1 MSSKNHLRDIFS
13 QVIYILDYLRMV
25 NIRTKIMGIVIAI
38 ALLLGFWM
46 SLQTYNTMQ
55 TNLREQLTKQG
66 VSTGQ
71 YISAR
76 SVDLIFTNDTFG
88 LHQLITNVVENNKDI
103 RYVFI
108 LDSQGEIIV
117 NSFGEVL
124 PKDLINANKAINKTE
139 YNIQPLDTEEGIIY
153 DIALPIFEG
162 TAGTV
167 RLGMSEVEIKN
178 LLGNTM
184 QTMMLTT
191 LLVVFIGIAAAYF
204 LTSLLTN
211 PISQMVETTK
221 AVGKGQFDKRVNI
234 SWFHDEITTLGEAF
248 NEMIDNLQK
257 SDQLRSNLLK
267 KIITAQEEERNR
279 IARELHDQTGQSLTS
294 LLIGIKM
301 LEESR
306 DIEEVR
312 GKAVQL
318 RQLTNNTLDEIRDLA
333 LALRPSA
340 LDDMGLEAAL
350 KRYTQDSSYK
360 LGLDVDFQAFGMQ
373 GLYLQPE
380 IRLTIYRV
388 VQEALTNVAKYS
400 QASEASVILE
410 CKGDNLIAIIEDN
423 GVGFDVQATLNSA
436 EMEKKLGLH
445 GMKERVNLIGGELT
459 IESEPGTGTT
469 IYAHINIRGLV
480 ASDDNED
487 INS

>member
-1 MSSKNHLRDIFS
+1 MKSKDYVKDIFTHINFLIDYIR
-13 QVIYILDYLRMV
+13 VI
-25 NIRTKIMGIVIAI
+25 NIRTKIMGIVIGI
-38 ALLLGFWM
+38 ALLLGTWM
-46 SLQTYNTMQ
+46 SYQTYDTMQ
-55 TNLREQLTKQG
+55 TNLREQLLKQG

-76 SVDLIFTNDTFG
+76 SIDLIFTNDTFN
-88 LHQLITNVVENNKDI
+88 LHQLISKVVENNKDV

-108 LDSQGEIIV
+108 RDSQGDIIV
-117 NSFGEVL
+117 NSFGEL
-124 PKDLINANKAINKTE
+124 MPNKLIEANEIQNNAQ
-139 YNIQPLDTEEGIIY
+139 YNIQPLDTEEGLIY
-153 DIALPIFEG
+153 DIAVPIFEG
-162 TAGTV
+162 TIGTV
-167 RLGMSEVEIKN
+167 RLGMSEAEIKKV
-178 LLGNTM
+178 LGNTM

-191 LLVVFIGIAAAYF
+191 IMVIILGILAAYL
-204 LTSLLTN
+204 LTSLLTK
-211 PISQMVETTK
+211 PIIQMVETTK
-221 AVGKGQFDKRVNI
+221 AVGKGQFDKKVTL

-248 NEMIDNLQK
+248 NEMMENLQK

-301 LEESR
+301 LEEGKDVE
-306 DIEEVR
+306 DIAV
-312 GKAVQL
+312 KAGEL
-318 RQLTNNTLDEIRDLA
+318 RKLTNDTLEEIRDLA

-350 KRYTQDSSYK
+350 SRYTHDCSTK
-360 LGLDVDFQAFGMQ
+360 LGVNVDFQAFGMH

-380 IRLTIYRV
+380 IRLTVYRV

-410 CKGDNLIAIIEDN
+410 CKEDNLTAIIEDN
-423 GVGFDVQATLNSA
+423 GVGFDVQATLNSTDI
-436 EMEKKLGLH
+436 EKKLGLH

-459 IESEPGTGTT
+459 IESEPGLGTT
-469 IYAHINIRGLV
+469 IYIHIKLKGLI
-480 ASDDNED
+480 SHEE
-487 INS
+487 S